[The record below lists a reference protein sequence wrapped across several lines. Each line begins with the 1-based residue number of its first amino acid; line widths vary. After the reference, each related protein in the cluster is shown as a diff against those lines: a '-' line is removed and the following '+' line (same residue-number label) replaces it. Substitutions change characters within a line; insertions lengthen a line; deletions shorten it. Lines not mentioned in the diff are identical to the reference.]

1 MIKLNSVYSIISV
14 LDDTVKLIL
23 ATRLII
29 NLLILALIVYLICKF
44 LCLCKTVNEI
54 TKRNKEQAELL
65 KQQNETLVK
74 LGQIIIK
81 INQDKDG

>member
-1 MIKLNSVYSIISV
+1 MDSVYSIISV
-14 LDDTVKLIL
+14 LDDTVKFIL

-29 NLLILALIVYLICKF
+29 NLLILALIVYLIYKF
-44 LCLCKTVNEI
+44 LDLCKTVNEI
-54 TKRNKEQAELL
+54 AKRNKEQAEQL

>member
-1 MIKLNSVYSIISV
+1 MNSVYSIISV
-14 LDDTVKLIL
+14 LDDTVKFIL

-29 NLLILALIVYLICKF
+29 NLLILALIVYLIYKF
-44 LCLCKTVNEI
+44 LDLCKTVNEI
-54 TKRNKEQAELL
+54 AKRNKEQAELL

>member
-1 MIKLNSVYSIISV
+1 MNSVYSIISV
-14 LDDTVKLIL
+14 LDDTVKFIL

-29 NLLILALIVYLICKF
+29 NLLILALIVYLIYKF
-44 LCLCKTVNEI
+44 LDLCKTVNELS
-54 TKRNKEQAELL
+54 KRNKEQAELL

>member
-29 NLLILALIVYLICKF
+29 NLLILALIIYLICKF
-44 LCLCKTVNEI
+44 LDLCKTVNEI

>member
-1 MIKLNSVYSIISV
+1 MFGLDKTLAYILIGRIII
-14 LDDTVKLIL
+14 DAFIF
-23 ATRLII
+23 
-29 NLLILALIVYLICKF
+29 LLVIYIICKF
-44 LCLCKTVNEI
+44 LDLCKTVNDLS
-54 TKRNKEQAELL
+54 KRNKEQAELL

>member
-1 MIKLNSVYSIISV
+1 MLGLDKTLAYILIGRIIIDAFIF
-14 LDDTVKLIL
+14 L
-23 ATRLII
+23 
-29 NLLILALIVYLICKF
+29 LIVYLIFKF
-44 LCLCKTVNEI
+44 LDLCKTVNELS
-54 TKRNKEQAELL
+54 KRNKEQAELL

>member
-1 MIKLNSVYSIISV
+1 MNSVYSIISV

-29 NLLILALIVYLICKF
+29 NLLILALIIYLICKF
-44 LCLCKTVNEI
+44 LDLCKTVNDLS
-54 TKRNKEQAELL
+54 KRNKEQTELL

>member
-1 MIKLNSVYSIISV
+1 MFGLDKTLAYILIGRIIIDAFIF
-14 LDDTVKLIL
+14 L
-23 ATRLII
+23 
-29 NLLILALIVYLICKF
+29 LIVYLICKF
-44 LCLCKTVNEI
+44 LDLCKTVNDLS
-54 TKRNKEQAELL
+54 KRNKEQAELL